1 LDFKEYGEKARATRD
16 QNNKAHIIYPAF
28 GLGGETGEVLELVK
42 KSLRPGGVL
51 VIKDV
56 IEELGDVLWYISAF
70 ADDLGSSIE
79 DVAKVNIDKLAARHA
94 DRISVPQAD
103 GDGGVNEAQATK
115 LFDGPRDGSDT
126 TSGTRCHPCEGSL
139 SPEDEATLARF

>member
-79 DVAKVNIDKLAARHA
+79 DVAKVNINKLAARHA

-103 GDGGVNEAQATK
+103 GGDREIEEAIVLDRACNRG
-115 LFDGPRDGSDT
+115 DSGCGSRNCAC
-126 TSGTRCHPCEGSL
+126 S
-139 SPEDEATLARF
+139 